1 MSGVASPKHHPEP
14 LSWADSRLRLG
25 QTNVGFWTLMAVG
38 LLIWSPSLAGR
49 GLLENAVAWILCVAG
64 FVVLQLPFDVVGGWL
79 IPSRFGR
86 GPATIRDWRRGWIRG
101 VIAHS
106 TVSLL
111 GGWTVLSVGH
121 LWGEGA
127 ALVSMVVLALGLV
140 AIQGGMARWMGRA
153 TFYTPKEPTRR
164 LVRDAGLSLGQVD
177 FVDVS
182 ESGFVGAWVG
192 MPGRER
198 LMVPKRWI
206 TSLPEASLKM
216 ALRRR
221 AWALNSGARGQGMA
235 VALAFVI
242 LGIGLVLAVVP
253 DAGLTR
259 ANGLL
264 MTSAGF
270 TLWSFLG
277 LLTLPSLSRRA
288 VMNIDRMAVTGA
300 HEVALFEQTIRAL
313 DSVQEDEDSR
323 PVWVER
329 IFHPVPAPNERF
341 RALRSTAVV
350 SSGLMPY
357 RVTRNMLF
365 TSWAGFSWLSRA
377 VHCNCGRPVLWAIPP
392 GD

>member
-1 MSGVASPKHHPEP
+1 
-14 LSWADSRLRLG
+14 
-25 QTNVGFWTLMAVG
+25 
-38 LLIWSPSLAGR
+38 
-49 GLLENAVAWILCVAG
+49 
-64 FVVLQLPFDVVGGWL
+64 
-79 IPSRFGR
+79 
-86 GPATIRDWRRGWIRG
+86 
-101 VIAHS
+101 
-106 TVSLL
+106 
-111 GGWTVLSVGH
+111 
-121 LWGEGA
+121 
-127 ALVSMVVLALGLV
+127 
-140 AIQGGMARWMGRA
+140 
-153 TFYTPKEPTRR
+153 
-164 LVRDAGLSLGQVD
+164 
-177 FVDVS
+177 
-182 ESGFVGAWVG
+182 
-192 MPGRER
+192 
-198 LMVPKRWI
+198 
-206 TSLPEASLKM
+206 M